1 MTEHSHHDDHVHAD
15 EGDMI
20 SIEEALE
27 RVLSY
32 TSVLPG
38 ESRPLLESL
47 GGVLAEDIIAGF
59 DIPPLPNSG
68 MDGYA
73 VHADDV
79 AAATEAT
86 PIELPVLGEVAA
98 GAVPAAPLAPGSA
111 VRIMTGAP
119 VPDDSG
125 AVVPFEDTDELERR
139 AAGAD
144 LKKIIVRRA
153 PRPGANIRLAGE
165 DIGAGSKVLSRGM
178 TLRPCDIGLAASL
191 GLTCLPVIR
200 KPVVAII
207 STGDEIME
215 PGEERRPGAIY
226 NSNAYTIASFVA
238 RHGGTPR
245 IIGTARDTEA
255 SLNEMLDRAMEAD
268 LVLTSAGVSR
278 GDYDVVKDVL
288 ASRGHIV
295 NRSVRIKPAR
305 PLAFGA
311 LRTGDGREIPHI
323 GLPGNPVAVVVAFE
337 VFARPAILA
346 MSGHT
351 SLEKPVVEAILE
363 DPIRNPD
370 RRRVFARVQV
380 RADSETGG
388 YRAKLSGSQG
398 SGVLTAAAAANGLA
412 ICPEDCDGL
421 KPGDMATVQML
432 DWPEQML

>member
-1 MTEHSHHDDHVHAD
+1 MTEHTHHDEHVHAD

-20 SIEEALE
+20 SIEEALK

-32 TSVLPG
+32 TSILPP
-38 ESRPLLESL
+38 ENRPLLESL
-47 GGVLAEDIIAGF
+47 GGVLAGDIVAGF

-73 VHADDV
+73 VHSDDLARV
-79 AAATEAT
+79 SEASSV
-86 PIELPVLGEVAA
+86 ELSVVGEVAA
-98 GAVPAAPLAPGSA
+98 GSVPKGPLSPGST

-119 VPDDSG
+119 VPVDSG

-139 AAGAD
+139 GAGQD
-144 LKKIIVRRA
+144 LKTIAIQKVPRA
-153 PRPGANIRLAGE
+153 GGNIRLAGE
-165 DIGAGSKVLSRGM
+165 DIAAGSVVLTGGM

-191 GLTCLPVIR
+191 GLTQLPVIR
-200 KPVVAII
+200 KPLVAII

-215 PGEERRPGAIY
+215 PGEESRPGAIY
-226 NSNAYTIASFVA
+226 NSNAYTIASFVS
-238 RHGGTPR
+238 RSGGTPQ
-245 IIGTARDTEA
+245 IIGTARDTED
-255 SLNEMLDRAMEAD
+255 SLNAMLDLAMGAD
-268 LVLTSAGVSR
+268 LVMTSAGVSR

-351 SLEKPVVEAILE
+351 SLDRPVVQAVLD

-370 RRRVFARVQV
+370 HRRVFARVQV
-380 RADSETGG
+380 DLDEEAGG

-412 ICPEDCDGL
+412 ICPEDSDGL
-421 KPGDMATVQML
+421 KPGDIAAVQML

>member
-1 MTEHSHHDDHVHAD
+1 MTAHTHHDDHVHAD
-15 EGDMI
+15 EDDMI

-79 AAATEAT
+79 AGATEAT

-98 GAVPAAPLAPGSA
+98 GAVPSAPLAPGGA
-111 VRIMTGAP
+111 IRIMTGAP
-119 VPDDSG
+119 VPAGSG
-125 AVVPFEDTDELERR
+125 AVVPFEDTDEMERR
-139 AAGAD
+139 SAGDD
-144 LKKIIVRRA
+144 LKKINVRRA

-191 GLTCLPVIR
+191 GLTHLPLIR

-311 LRTGDGREIPHI
+311 LKTADGRDIPHI

-346 MSGHT
+346 MAGHT
-351 SLEKPVVEAILE
+351 SLEKPVVEAVLE

-370 RRRVFARVQV
+370 HRRVFARVEV
-380 RADSETGG
+380 YIDRETGD
-388 YRAKLSGSQG
+388 YRARLSGSQG

-412 ICPEDCDGL
+412 ICPEDSDGL
-421 KPGDMATVQML
+421 KPGDVATVQML
-432 DWPEQML
+432 DWSEQML

>member
-1 MTEHSHHDDHVHAD
+1 MTDFPHHDDHVHAD
-15 EGDMI
+15 EGDML

-27 RVLSY
+27 KVLSY
-32 TSVLPG
+32 TSVLPA

-47 GGVLAEDIIAGF
+47 GGVLAEDVRAGF

-73 VHADDV
+73 VRIEDV
-79 AAATEAT
+79 MNASESS
-86 PIELPVLGEVAA
+86 PVELPVSGEVAA
-98 GAVPAAPLAPGSA
+98 GAVPSVPLAAGTA

-119 VPDDSG
+119 VPVGSG
-125 AVVPFEDTDELERR
+125 AVVPFEDTDELARR
-139 AAGAD
+139 AKDGQLTSIGICKTPKA
-144 LKKIIVRRA
+144 
-153 PRPGANIRLAGE
+153 GANIRLAGE
-165 DIGAGSKVLSRGM
+165 DIRADALVLVRGM
-178 TLRPCDIGLAASL
+178 VLRPCDIGLAASL
-191 GLTCLPVIR
+191 GLTHLPVIR

-207 STGDEIME
+207 STGDEILE

-226 NSNAYTIASFVA
+226 NSNAYTIASFVT
-238 RHGGTPR
+238 RYGGVPH
-245 IIGTARDTEA
+245 IVGTARDTA
-255 SLNEMLDRAMEAD
+255 DSLNAILDRAMDAD
-268 LVLTSAGVSR
+268 LVVTSAGVSR

-311 LRTGDGREIPHI
+311 LTGEGRDIPHI

-351 SLEKPVVEAILE
+351 SLEKSTIQATLD

-370 RRRVFARVQV
+370 HRRVFARVQV
-380 RADSETGG
+380 YADVKTGG

-398 SGVLTAAAAANGLA
+398 SGVLTAAAAANGFA
-412 ICPEDCDGL
+412 ICPEDSDGL
-421 KPGDMATVQML
+421 VSGDTATVQML
-432 DWPEQML
+432 DWPEQLL